1 MCEHDE
7 CARER
12 ARVLA
17 EIRHELG
24 DDAYGEWLRGMRNLL
39 MSARVMDELGKT
51 RATRILGEL
60 DRADRRS
67 HAFEMTGAPTHDLGA
82 LEITLTIELFG
93 TRQAAGAPFG
103 MGPIGDPSL
112 N

>member
-1 MCEHDE
+1 MCEHDA
-7 CARER
+7 CQRER

-24 DDAYGEWLRGMRNLL
+24 DESYGEWLRGMRNML
-39 MSARVMDELGKT
+39 MSARVTDELGKA

-60 DRADRRS
+60 DSADRRS
-67 HAFEMTGAPTHDLGA
+67 RAFEMTSPPTRDLGP

-93 TRQAAGAPFG
+93 TRQTAGSPFG
-103 MGPIGDPSL
+103 MGPIADPSL